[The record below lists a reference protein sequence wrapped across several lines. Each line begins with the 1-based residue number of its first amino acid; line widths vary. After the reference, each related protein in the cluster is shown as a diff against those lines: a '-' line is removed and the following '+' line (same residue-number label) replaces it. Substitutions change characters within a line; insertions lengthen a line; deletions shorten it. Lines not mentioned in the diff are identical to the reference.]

1 MKTKRKV
8 KKMNYLKFIPIFLFT
23 GLVFFVVTDYFKRG
37 EKIKELSAANSN
49 LKTAVEQ
56 MQEDRTKYEKY
67 MEDRFSFLKSQQV
80 IFSLE
85 RQKTEKK
92 VEKIQKIE
100 TTNDCDFSAFF
111 KDLER
116 GLK

>member
-1 MKTKRKV
+1 
-8 KKMNYLKFIPIFLFT
+8 MNYLKFIPIFLFT

-37 EKIKELSAANSN
+37 EKIKELSTANSN

-56 MQEDRTKYEKY
+56 MQEDRAKYEKY

-92 VEKIQKIE
+92 VEKIQKVE
-100 TTNDCDFSAFF
+100 VTNDCDFSAFF
-111 KDLER
+111 KDLEK